1 MTTDEVE
8 ELDQLAQ
15 KYHDA
20 LLRLKQQQELNA
32 LLMCEVKKLQSE
44 LRRLKKS
51 PRPL

>member
-8 ELDQLAQ
+8 ELVSLAQ

-32 LLMCEVKKLQSE
+32 LLMCEIEKLQSE
-44 LRRLKKS
+44 LRRVKK
-51 PRPL
+51 